1 MSSLA
6 DQTRYDLEWK
16 SYCFTSETLLEA
28 ILFNLETGN
37 IVWPN
42 VSFINKKEWINN
54 MRKHP
59 YLYLLTNE
67 GLWDPEF
74 TLRVED
80 LLFNLSSNYLKRQ
93 IQLIPMFGKGIKVF
107 GKNLSNFWIQTKD
120 QFLVIIWSIWT
131 IWKLLERVALCFGQ
145 LFIDWDKCIKI
156 NSKKTLEII
165 RNFWLWSKLSRYIKM
180 QIFGNPN
187 ILLWKNWRDLS
198 VWI

>member
-1 MSSLA
+1 MLDYVYGVGGHPIMSSLA

-107 GKNLSNFWIQTKD
+107 GKNLSNLNPYRLFSCQQVGPAGFFIS
-120 QFLVIIWSIWT
+120 VI
-131 IWKLLERVALCFGQ
+131 
-145 LFIDWDKCIKI
+145 
-156 NSKKTLEII
+156 SK
-165 RNFWLWSKLSRYIKM
+165 
-180 QIFGNPN
+180 
-187 ILLWKNWRDLS
+187 
-198 VWI
+198 